1 METAGFGHHALVL
14 LLALTLSMAVLP
26 VATLGTVQ
34 AEEGKDFTLTI
45 IHTNDVHAH
54 YEPFDSSGGSC
65 DADEECW
72 GGSARTAGMIDKI
85 RGEGG
90 NVLLVDAGD
99 QFQGTL
105 FFNQYKGQDAR
116 ELMNDIGYQVMTL
129 GNHEFDSGPDVLT
142 AFVEQVQFPIVSA
155 NLEIAPDMALAPL
168 VKPWLVLEVGGEKVG
183 VFGLI
188 TEELASLSSPGPNIK
203 TTNAVEAA
211 KKAIAALEEQ
221 GVNKIIALT
230 HIGYLADQDL
240 VSKVDGIDVVVGG
253 HSHTLLSNTDAAA
266 SGPYPTVVKSPNGQ
280 PVLVVT
286 GGAYAKN
293 LGDLQVTFDSAGIV
307 QSWDGGPIPL
317 DDNVAANT
325 AIAEVVARLAKPIE
339 ELKMTKVGESAV
351 ELVGERTVCRFE
363 ECSMGDLIADAMIAN
378 TVVDGT
384 QIAMMNGGGIRAG
397 IKAGDVSL
405 GDVLQVL
412 PFGNTIATF
421 GLKGEYVLAMLENGV
436 SRAENPDNEGT
447 GRFPQVS
454 GVRFTWD
461 PTQPVG
467 ARVSNVEVGNEKDG
481 FKPLDPQAIYKL
493 ATNNFNRTGGDDYA
507 MLNDYA
513 IDPYDYGS
521 LLADAVADYIQA
533 NSPVDYQ
540 VQGRIS
546 KK

>member
-1 METAGFGHHALVL
+1 MKTAGFGHHALVL

-168 VKPWLVLEVGGEKVG
+168 VKPWVVLEVGGEKVG

-203 TTNAVEAA
+203 TTNAIEAA

-240 VSKVDGIDVVVGG
+240 ASKVDGIDVVVGG

-280 PVLVVT
+280 SVLVVT

-317 DDNVAANT
+317 DDNVAANIT
-325 AIAEVVARLAKPIE
+325 IAEVVARLAKPIE

-493 ATNNFNRTGGDDYA
+493 TTNNFNRTGGDDYA

>member
-1 METAGFGHHALVL
+1 VKTAGFGHHALVL

-34 AEEGKDFTLTI
+34 AEEGKDFTLII

-240 VSKVDGIDVVVGG
+240 ASKVDGIDVVVGG

-280 PVLVVT
+280 SVLVVT
-286 GGAYAKN
+286 DGAYAKN

-317 DDNVAANT
+317 DDNVAANS

-363 ECSMGDLIADAMIAN
+363 ECSMGDP
-378 TVVDGT
+378 
-384 QIAMMNGGGIRAG
+384 
-397 IKAGDVSL
+397 VSYTHL
-405 GDVLQVL
+405 TL
-412 PFGNTIATF
+412 PKN
-421 GLKGEYVLAMLENGV
+421 
-436 SRAENPDNEGT
+436 R
-447 GRFPQVS
+447 
-454 GVRFTWD
+454 
-461 PTQPVG
+461 
-467 ARVSNVEVGNEKDG
+467 EV
-481 FKPLDPQAIYKL
+481 
-493 ATNNFNRTGGDDYA
+493 
-507 MLNDYA
+507 
-513 IDPYDYGS
+513 
-521 LLADAVADYIQA
+521 
-533 NSPVDYQ
+533 
-540 VQGRIS
+540 
-546 KK
+546 